1 MVHRENG
8 MKPRPKPC
16 PLWTPENPTLP
27 MSERICVYC
36 GGGPDRHISGKP
48 TKPSLEKKSSAINHA
63 GALVKKSPVAL
74 SDCRDGATFFG
85 FRAVTNP

>member
-36 GGGPDRHISGKP
+36 GGGHDRHISGKP
-48 TKPSLEKKSSAINHA
+48 TKPSLEKKPDGTRRPSAS
-63 GALVKKSPVAL
+63 VQKSPVAL
-74 SDCRDGATFFG
+74 SDCRDGAHFFWS
-85 FRAVTNP
+85 VDSHK